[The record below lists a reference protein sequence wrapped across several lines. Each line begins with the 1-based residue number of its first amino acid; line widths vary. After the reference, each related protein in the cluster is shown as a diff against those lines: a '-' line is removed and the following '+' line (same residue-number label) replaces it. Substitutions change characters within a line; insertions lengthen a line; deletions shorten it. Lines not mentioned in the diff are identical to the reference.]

1 MKFLITS
8 NKSVNELAINPI
20 SREKV
25 GVIKNCEVA
34 VVAEVMPEPNNPKM
48 AYLTVRIKNDSKNEL
63 KDFYAMATVS
73 NGVSLTNLGEV
84 FGTSWRLEK
93 IHSLS
98 RGQSITFKLSLR
110 SNLEKIDG
118 SLNLIVSPTSNVDDP
133 QVINLSLSLRS
144 S

>member
-8 NKSVNELAINPI
+8 NKSVNKLAINPI

-34 VVAEVMPEPNNPKM
+34 VVAEVIPDPNNPKM

>member
-8 NKSVNELAINPI
+8 NKSVNKLAINPI

>member
-93 IHSLS
+93 IHSLI

>member
-1 MKFLITS
+1 
-8 NKSVNELAINPI
+8 LAINPI

-34 VVAEVMPEPNNPKM
+34 VVAEVIPDPNNPKM

>member
-8 NKSVNELAINPI
+8 NKSVNELAFNPI

-34 VVAEVMPEPNNPKM
+34 VVAEVIPDPNNPKM